1 MVEELGVMW
10 DKEPDG
16 SMHELSG
23 GGASRRRLHSCRD
36 YTGLEEMRVLRD
48 EIRNRGIEVLEY
60 EPAIELL
67 LDKKGQA
74 AGAILMN
81 METRD
86 IKIAKARAVVL
97 ATGGGGRLHY
107 QGYPTTNH
115 YGATADGLVMAYRA
129 GAKLIYTDTMQY
141 HPTGVAYPPQ
151 ILGQLVTEKVRTLG
165 AQLVNKDGERFIH
178 HLETRDVVASAIIR
192 ECRRGKGL
200 ETPTGQ
206 PCVWLDSPMIDI
218 IRGSGTIQR
227 EIPAMYRQFSRFGI
241 DISKDPILVYPT
253 LHYQNG
259 GVLINS
265 EAATNIPGLFAAGEV
280 EGGVHGRNRL
290 IGNSTLDIFVFGRR
304 AGRSAAEW
312 AKQFKPG
319 KPGLEHIKRWQREI
333 EEAGI
338 ANSRPVSPI
347 LIPDYTRHPEQVDV
361 PGI

>member
-1 MVEELGVMW
+1 
-10 DKEPDG
+10 
-16 SMHELSG
+16 
-23 GGASRRRLHSCRD
+23 
-36 YTGLEEMRVLRD
+36 MRVLRD

-141 HPTGVAYPPQ
+141 HPSGVAYPPE
-151 ILGQLVTEKVRTLG
+151 ILGQVVTKQMRAVG

-200 ETPTGQ
+200 ETPTRSTVCLAGF
-206 PCVWLDSPMIDI
+206 
-218 IRGSGTIQR
+218 T
-227 EIPAMYRQFSRFGI
+227 YR
-241 DISKDPILVYPT
+241 
-253 LHYQNG
+253 
-259 GVLINS
+259 
-265 EAATNIPGLFAAGEV
+265 
-280 EGGVHGRNRL
+280 
-290 IGNSTLDIFVFGRR
+290 
-304 AGRSAAEW
+304 
-312 AKQFKPG
+312 
-319 KPGLEHIKRWQREI
+319 
-333 EEAGI
+333 
-338 ANSRPVSPI
+338 
-347 LIPDYTRHPEQVDV
+347 
-361 PGI
+361 